1 MDIGILLLVK
11 NNNIYKIFNN
21 YIFCIIVHMV
31 LRSDHFL
38 MEILISIALSDFDI
52 DPKNNDEYYI
62 DILKNLDCE
71 ILFNKFEVFIK
82 QINHSSC
89 LNVKLKINQLL
100 NNRRE
105 YISKINKLQFIDL
118 ND

>member
-11 NNNIYKIFNN
+11 NN

-31 LRSDHFL
+31 LRSDHSL
-38 MEILISIALSDFDI
+38 MEILIYIASSDFDI
-52 DPKNNDEYYI
+52 DPKNDEYYI
-62 DILKNLDCE
+62 NILKNLDCE
-71 ILFNKFEVFIK
+71 ILFNKCEVFIK

-89 LNVKLKINQLL
+89 LNVKLKNNQLL